1 MRDRRR
7 SFSTSLNFCQTTLYS
22 GIESDN
28 EIHVRHKEIIISQRK
43 SKRLK
48 KSSGAGW
55 PEDSHLWVKLPF

>member
-22 GIESDN
+22 GIESEN
-28 EIHVRHKEIIISQRK
+28 EIHVQHKEIIISQRK

-48 KSSGAGW
+48 NPRELVGQKTHTNG
-55 PEDSHLWVKLPF
+55 

>member
-22 GIESDN
+22 GIESEN

-48 KSSGAGW
+48 NPRELVCQKTHTNYG
-55 PEDSHLWVKLPF
+55 